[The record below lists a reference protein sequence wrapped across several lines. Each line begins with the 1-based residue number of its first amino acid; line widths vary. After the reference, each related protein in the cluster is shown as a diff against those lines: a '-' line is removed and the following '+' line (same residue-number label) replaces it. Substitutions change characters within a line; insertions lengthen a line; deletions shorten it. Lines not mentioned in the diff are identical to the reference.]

1 MISLTLNE
9 NQYKA
14 MIHQKGPML
23 VLSGPGSGKTTVI
36 TYRIKNLIEKFG
48 VNPSDILVITFT
60 KAASEEMKER
70 FNDICNFSYNVTF
83 GTFHSYFFRI
93 IRDYYKYNLNDILDD
108 SQKINI
114 IKKIII
120 NNNISFENEEEFIQS
135 IICEISLMKNELIN
149 PIFFNSKCIDNN
161 SFNLIFEQYEKVKY
175 EQKKIDFDDMLIQC
189 YNLLKENQIVR
200 KAWSDKYKY
209 ILIDEF
215 QDTNRVQY
223 ECIKMLANDEK
234 NIFVVGDDDQ
244 SIYGFRGSRPEF
256 LHKFYKDFENSKKII
271 LNTNYRSTKQ
281 IINLCNKVITENK
294 NRYEKNIIGTDK
306 EYKAPIL
313 IRAYDSYEEAKKI
326 VEKIDKLK
334 KDYPL
339 EEIAII
345 YRTNLQAR
353 VIVETLKDYNLEYQL
368 KDKLTSI
375 YDHFIAKDI
384 MAYLKLSINKLDNEA
399 FFRIANKP
407 KRFLNKDML
416 KEALDICKDETSALE
431 YLYCKVSLKPW
442 QLENVNELLFHI
454 GQIKNKN
461 AYDAIRY
468 IIKIVKYENYLE
480 EYADFKNITTK
491 GLIEILNEVLESA
504 KGYNSI
510 EEYLQHIEIINQ
522 EIFKNYKNTNNQ
534 KGVVLTTMH
543 SAKGLEFEVVFVIGC
558 VEGIIP
564 HEKSKNHLEIEE
576 ERRLFYVALTRAKM
590 LLYISIIENK
600 YENKVLPSRFLNKL
614 INIKR

>member
-1 MISLTLNE
+1 
-9 NQYKA
+9 
-14 MIHQKGPML
+14 
-23 VLSGPGSGKTTVI
+23 
-36 TYRIKNLIEKFG
+36 
-48 VNPSDILVITFT
+48 
-60 KAASEEMKER
+60 
-70 FNDICNFSYNVTF
+70 
-83 GTFHSYFFRI
+83 
-93 IRDYYKYNLNDILDD
+93 
-108 SQKINI
+108 
-114 IKKIII
+114 
-120 NNNISFENEEEFIQS
+120 
-135 IICEISLMKNELIN
+135 
-149 PIFFNSKCIDNN
+149 
-161 SFNLIFEQYEKVKY
+161 
-175 EQKKIDFDDMLIQC
+175 
-189 YNLLKENQIVR
+189 
-200 KAWSDKYKY
+200 
-209 ILIDEF
+209 
-215 QDTNRVQY
+215 
-223 ECIKMLANDEK
+223 
-234 NIFVVGDDDQ
+234 
-244 SIYGFRGSRPEF
+244 
-256 LHKFYKDFENSKKII
+256 
-271 LNTNYRSTKQ
+271 
-281 IINLCNKVITENK
+281 
-294 NRYEKNIIGTDK
+294 
-306 EYKAPIL
+306 
-313 IRAYDSYEEAKKI
+313 
-326 VEKIDKLK
+326 
-334 KDYPL
+334 
-339 EEIAII
+339 
-345 YRTNLQAR
+345 
-353 VIVETLKDYNLEYQL
+353 
-368 KDKLTSI
+368 
-375 YDHFIAKDI
+375 
-384 MAYLKLSINKLDNEA
+384 
-399 FFRIANKP
+399 
-407 KRFLNKDML
+407 ML

-522 EIFKNYKNTNNQ
+522 EVFKNYKNTNNQ